1 MVNLSPIAQ
10 RNKYGKIKYMLKRS
24 LELCSHRCTISTI
37 KIILFF

>member
-24 LELCSHRCTISTI
+24 FELCSRDCAVSTI